1 MDHKAVLSRVPYEYA
16 FEFPDFPLAVKPR
29 FGTLAPEMH
38 IHERFCEIV
47 LIVSGATVHHCE
59 KHTYPIH
66 SQEIFVI
73 DPGMCHCYEESDVGY
88 YNILVDLNTL
98 KLPLYNLTETA
109 GYRNLFVLGPR
120 SHLVEEGTPVRN
132 FLSSGQFSE
141 CVTLLQQMCDLQT
154 VRNPGWQFAM
164 LSLFT
169 DFLRVVCGIGEG
181 GSVPVESA
189 PPHLIADIA
198 MHITR
203 HCQEPW
209 PIERLCKVC
218 KLSRAVFSASSRNI
232 TTPRPA
238 AFSAVSGCA
247 RRRLCCA
254 PPTCRWRT
262 SPPNA
267 VSRAATISPW
277 RLPDISDV
285 RRSNTAAIPAG
296 QKVNRKRFRSAE
308 ARASAPLRT
317 WMKSDFLPPC
327 IFKSPVPMIFYRL
340 RSVTIRNTPY

>member
-154 VRNPGWQFAM
+154 VRKPGWQFAM

-181 GSVPVESA
+181 GAVPVESA

-209 PIERLCKVC
+209 PIERLCKAC
-218 KLSRAVFSASSRNI
+218 KLSRAVFFREFKKYYD
-232 TTPRPA
+232 TTPSR
-238 AFSAVSGCA
+238 F
-247 RRRLCCA
+247 LC
-254 PPTCRWRT
+254 R
-262 SPPNA
+262 
-267 VSRAATISPW
+267 
-277 RLPDISDV
+277 
-285 RRSNTAAIPAG
+285 
-296 QKVNRKRFRSAE
+296 Q
-308 ARASAPLRT
+308 
-317 WMKSDFLPPC
+317 
-327 IFKSPVPMIFYRL
+327 RL
-340 RSVTIRNTPY
+340 RKAQALLRSTDLPMENIATQCGFSGGNYFSMAFARYFGCTPLQYRRDPGRAKSEPKAFQER